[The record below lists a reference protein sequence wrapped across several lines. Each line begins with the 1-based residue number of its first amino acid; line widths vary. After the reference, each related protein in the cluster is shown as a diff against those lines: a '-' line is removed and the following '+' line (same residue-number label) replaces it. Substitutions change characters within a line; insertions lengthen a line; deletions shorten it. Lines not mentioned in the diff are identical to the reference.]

1 MYNKLGLYIYCI
13 IPFNQERNFGPIGIN
28 GEDVLTIGYENIA
41 MVVSGHPIGKLVVN
55 KDNMLTHEKVVEEV
69 MKEFD
74 CVLPVRFGTVAASA
88 DEVRNLLDRRF
99 REFKNALRDMDHM
112 VELSVKAKWKHM
124 DVVFKEIEEGNK
136 EIRAAKKIAKTSKS
150 GNHDDARVQIGKMVE
165 EALIKK
171 KEESAEDIVDSLR
184 RTSYDYRLN
193 KTTGD
198 DMFMNAAFLVGKG
211 KELEFDFI
219 MEDISEEFKDEIDF
233 KYSGPFP
240 VYNFVNIAIYPE
252 DWEK

>member
-1 MYNKLGLYIYCI
+1 MHKLGLYIYCI
-13 IPFNQERNFGPIGIN
+13 IPFGQERNFGPIGIN

-41 MVVSGHPIGKLVVN
+41 MVVSRHPIAKIVIS

-74 CVLPVRFGTVAASA
+74 CVLPVRYGTIASTA

-112 VELSVKAKWKHM
+112 VELNVKARWKNM
-124 DVVFKEIEEGNK
+124 DAVFKEIEK
-136 EIRAAKKIAKTSKS
+136 ENEEIKAAKKTVNLDSN
-150 GNHDDARVQIGKMVE
+150 GNIDEARVKIGKMVE
-165 EALIKK
+165 EALIRKK
-171 KEESAEDIVDSLR
+171 AERVEDIVDRLR
-184 RTSYDYRLN
+184 RSCYDCKLN

-198 DMFMNAAFLVGKG
+198 DMIMNGAFLVGKG
-211 KELEFDFI
+211 KELEFDFV
-219 MEDISEEFKDEIDF
+219 MEDISDEFKDKINF

-252 DWEK
+252 EWET